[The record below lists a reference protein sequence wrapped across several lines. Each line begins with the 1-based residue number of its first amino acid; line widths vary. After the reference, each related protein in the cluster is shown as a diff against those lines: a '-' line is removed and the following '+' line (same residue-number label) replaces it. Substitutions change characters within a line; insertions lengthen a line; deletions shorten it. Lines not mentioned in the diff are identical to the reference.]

1 VKSPLAGQAQYQHGR
16 FARFT
21 RLVAF
26 LGIFLPSIRRLKGRF
41 DECVKATMKTV
52 NFVVSAFLAL
62 SSSAQAVAQRCEV
75 DSGFRGGYF
84 RIGYEQRELV
94 KLFRSLDEIPE
105 EVRNRL
111 NEYLREKLGDT
122 FAHKLRFEEGQWLD
136 LKNLRKQFPSVYEE
150 NAKLG
155 SYDLLFS
162 FSDPYKGLK
171 AFFTKMALN
180 DDGSVNREIGLPD
193 IASNPAKADIIS
205 CRDAYSIATSNGF
218 PTEFS
223 SARFEYSE
231 EKKVFVWIITDSRET
246 EPDDPLMP
254 RFKGTYKRIEIDA
267 NTGTVVRIYKETIV
281 I

>member
-1 VKSPLAGQAQYQHGR
+1 MKSIDLITLAVLVLSCSPQA
-16 FARFT
+16 
-21 RLVAF
+21 
-26 LGIFLPSIRRLKGRF
+26 I
-41 DECVKATMKTV
+41 
-52 NFVVSAFLAL
+52 
-62 SSSAQAVAQRCEV
+62 AQRCEV

-84 RIGYEQRELV
+84 RVGYEQRELV

-105 EVRNRL
+105 QVRNRL
-111 NEYLREKLGDT
+111 NEHLREKLGDA
-122 FAHKLRFEEGQWLD
+122 FAENLRFEEGQWLD

-150 NAKLG
+150 NAEFG

-162 FSDPYKGLK
+162 FSDPYKGIK
-171 AFFTKMALN
+171 AFFTKMVLN

-193 IASNPAKADIIS
+193 IASNPAKAVIIS
-205 CRDAYSIATSNGF
+205 CWDAYSMAANNGF

-223 SARFEYSE
+223 YASFEYSE
-231 EKKVFVWIITDSRET
+231 EKKIFVWIITDTRKT

-254 RFKGTYKRIEIDA
+254 GFNGTYKHIEIDA